1 MVMTILEA
9 RVSKENWP
17 ALESAYQTGVQHRD
31 AGLVQSFLIQSV
43 KDVELWRIVTIWR
56 SQEVLEEMRRSVEIP
71 RGLLMFRDANA
82 EPELSIFNIVHQIA
96 QE

>member
-1 MVMTILEA
+1 MVITILEA
-9 RVSKENWP
+9 HVSKENWS
-17 ALESAYQTGVQHRD
+17 ALENAYQTGTHHTE

-56 SQEVLEEMRRSVEIP
+56 SQEALEAMRRLAEIP
-71 RGLLMFRDANA
+71 RGVLMFRDANA
-82 EPELSIFNIVHQIA
+82 DPVLSIFNIVHHIA